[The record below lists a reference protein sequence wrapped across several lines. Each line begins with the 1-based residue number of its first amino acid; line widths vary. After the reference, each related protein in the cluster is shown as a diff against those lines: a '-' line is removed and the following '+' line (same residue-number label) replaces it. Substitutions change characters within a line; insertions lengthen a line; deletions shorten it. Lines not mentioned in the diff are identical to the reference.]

1 MGRLFHGAKQNI
13 FSAGSNLPPG
23 AIPATGLYVKNV
35 SKAPATEG
43 VEALQG
49 PSGDV
54 TPKFAAATMHNDLAD
69 NARQL
74 AQGDKN
80 VPVHPAFEGS
90 DKQGYGGDAS
100 SHDPTGV
107 GRGV

>member
-1 MGRLFHGAKQNI
+1 MRLFHGAKQ
-13 FSAGSNLPPG
+13 ATGAAQANLPPG

-35 SKAPATEG
+35 SKAPATQG
-43 VEALQG
+43 AEALQG
-49 PSGDV
+49 PTGNI
-54 TPKFAAATMHNDLAD
+54 TPKFAAATMHNDLSD
-69 NARQL
+69 DARQL

-90 DKQGYGGDAS
+90 DKQGYGGDAAQ
-100 SHDPTGV
+100 HDPTGA